1 MHLKAVMPYGN
12 KKTAAGQYLNGYN
25 AFLGVSAAD
34 GKPQADKNHS
44 TEGKKMKKKLLSV
57 LLALIMLLC
66 LVPAASAMELKI
78 DMTVVGQAELTLE
91 TESGD
96 SIDNVKDKIKA
107 ETGISAYRQVLY
119 YNGKALEDGRT
130 LADYNIQK
138 GSTVTLQLKE
148 FGSIFFGTR
157 CIEKYDTVYYGVYSD
172 GTRDYDVPW
181 YALNADGFMLS
192 KYTIG
197 TSKFREDDGFYNYSV
212 EEEKVSSSL
221 LKDAMDALYDGEN
234 TLFTAHERAAVRETT
249 LPPYGMVPTVDWL
262 DVPDVNAHLFPL
274 SHDEADVLAQNNDKS
289 ILRAESITDPGAI
302 TVWWLR
308 SVFTESCNFV
318 FLVEHNGFIVS
329 HSDWGYIGNTHGV
342 RPAFNLKLNS
352 VSFTSAA
359 EGGKSAGGMDGGL
372 TAVPEYTGTDWK
384 LTLQDTDRT
393 FAVTETDAAAKAGD
407 TVTLHYSGATV
418 GENEYISVLIGDG
431 DGNVTHYGRVLKPT
445 AESGTVNVAI
455 PEGLADGTYTLYVF
469 SEQYNGDRKT
479 DYASSLNGVTLT
491 VEGHKEE
498 NADDSSEP
506 SFFTRIINFFKKLF
520 FAIAALLGFS
530 C

>member
-1 MHLKAVMPYGN
+1 
-12 KKTAAGQYLNGYN
+12 
-25 AFLGVSAAD
+25 
-34 GKPQADKNHS
+34 
-44 TEGKKMKKKLLSV
+44 MKKKLLSV
-57 LLALIMLLC
+57 LLALIVLLC

-157 CIEKYDTVYYGVYSD
+157 CIEKYDAVYYGVYSD

-234 TLFTAHERAAVRETT
+234 TLFTAQERAAVRETT
-249 LPPYGMVPTVDWL
+249 LPAYGMVPNGNWP
-262 DVPDVNAHLFPL
+262 DVPDVKAHLFPL
-274 SHDEADVLAQNNDKS
+274 SAVEIDDGAE
-289 ILRAESITDPGAI
+289 ILRAKSITEPDVG

-308 SVFTESCNFV
+308 TMHDVAGQHVVCIDEKGWLHHDAVAAIHETRS
-318 FLVEHNGFIVS
+318 
-329 HSDWGYIGNTHGV
+329 V
-342 RPAFNLKLNS
+342 RPAFNLALTS
-352 VSFTSAA
+352 VLLTSAA

-372 TAVPEYTGTDWK
+372 TAVPEYTGNEWK

-393 FAVTETDAAAKAGD
+393 FAVTETEATGKAGD

-491 VEGHKEE
+491 VEGHNGED
-498 NADDSSEP
+498 ADDNSEP

>member
-12 KKTAAGQYLNGYN
+12 KKTAVGQCLNGYN
-25 AFLGVSAAD
+25 AFLGESAAD
-34 GKPQADKNHS
+34 GKPQADKNHT

-57 LLALIMLLC
+57 LLAPIMLLC
-66 LVPAASAMELKI
+66 LVPAVSAMEIKI

-91 TESGD
+91 AESGD
-96 SIDNVKDKIKA
+96 SIDNVKYIIEKK
-107 ETGISAYRQVLY
+107 TGYPASGQTLY

-138 GSTVTLQLKE
+138 ESTLVLRLKVCSAILLGAE
-148 FGSIFFGTR
+148 D
-157 CIEKYDTVYYGVYSD
+157 IEKHDTVYYGVYSD

-181 YALNADGFMLS
+181 YVLNADGFMLS

-197 TSKFREDDGFYNYSV
+197 TSKFREDDGFYNYSIK
-212 EEEKVSSSL
+212 EEKVSSSL

-234 TLFTAHERAAVRETT
+234 TLFTARERAAVRETT
-249 LPPYGMVPTVDWL
+249 LPAYGMVSGGNFP
-262 DVPDVNAHLFPL
+262 DVPDVKAHLFPL
-274 SHDEADVLAQNNDKS
+274 SDGEIDDGAE
-289 ILRAESITDPGAI
+289 ILRAKSITEPDVG

-308 SVFTESCNFV
+308 TMHDDDGRHVVCVDEKGWIHHDAVAWIHETRS
-318 FLVEHNGFIVS
+318 
-329 HSDWGYIGNTHGV
+329 V
-342 RPAFNLKLNS
+342 RPAFNLALAS
-352 VSFTSAA
+352 VLLTSAA

-372 TAVPEYTGTDWK
+372 TAVPEYIGYEWK
-384 LTLQDTDRT
+384 LTLLDTERT
-393 FAVTETDAAAKAGD
+393 FAVTETDLTAKSGD

-455 PEGLADGTYTLYVF
+455 PEGLAGGTYTLYVF

-491 VEGHKEE
+491 VEGHNGED
-498 NADDSSEP
+498 ADDSSEP

>member
-1 MHLKAVMPYGN
+1 
-12 KKTAAGQYLNGYN
+12 
-25 AFLGVSAAD
+25 
-34 GKPQADKNHS
+34 
-44 TEGKKMKKKLLSV
+44 MKKKLLSV
-57 LLALIMLLC
+57 LLALIVLLC

-157 CIEKYDTVYYGVYSD
+157 CIEKYDAVYYGVYSD

-234 TLFTAHERAAVRETT
+234 TLFTAQERAAVRETT
-249 LPPYGMVPTVDWL
+249 LPAYGMVPGGNWPDF
-262 DVPDVNAHLFPL
+262 PDVKAHLFPL
-274 SHDEADVLAQNNDKS
+274 SAVEIDDGAE
-289 ILRAESITDPGAI
+289 ILRAKSITEPDVGTA
-302 TVWWLR
+302 WWLR
-308 SVFTESCNFV
+308 TTHEAAGQNVLCVNEDSYVGPASVAWINETRS
-318 FLVEHNGFIVS
+318 
-329 HSDWGYIGNTHGV
+329 V
-342 RPAFNLKLNS
+342 RPAFNLALTS
-352 VSFTSAA
+352 VLLTSAA

-372 TAVPEYTGTDWK
+372 TAVPKYTGNEWK

-393 FAVTETDAAAKAGD
+393 FAVTETEATGKAGD

-491 VEGHKEE
+491 VEGHNGEV
-498 NADDSSEP
+498 ADDSSEP